1 MTESGTRRT
10 KWLLCA
16 LLGAAVLAVYGA
28 ALHCGFVNY
37 DDPAY
42 VTENW
47 HVQHGLNAQSVRWA
61 FTTDTASNWHPLT
74 WLSHILDGQL
84 YGLQPA
90 GHHLTSLLLHAANS
104 VLLLLLLNRLTGALW
119 QSAFVAA
126 LFALHPLRV
135 ESVVWISERKDVL
148 SAFFCMLSVGAY
160 VRYAEEFKVQPAFA
174 KATAGKSSKFKV
186 LYGLSLVCFALGL
199 MAKPMLVTLP
209 FVLLLLD
216 YWPLGRLGF
225 GPKFSWRPVV
235 EKIPFFVLAAGS
247 SLVTFMVQDRTGAVA
262 SLARF
267 PFGVRLAN
275 VPVAYVRYLT
285 MNFWPAD
292 LAAFYPS
299 VGWPAGKIIGAVA
312 LLAGI
317 TGLALWRAR
326 AAPYWAVGWFW
337 FLGMLVPTIGLVQVG
352 GQSLAD
358 RYTYLPSIGLWI
370 MVAWGLHDLASRR
383 PRLREAMT
391 MAAGLVAVLFALL
404 AGRQTEVYKDS
415 GTLWEATLRSDPNCL
430 MAHNLLSRW
439 FIDQGQWEQALE
451 HCRKARAILPNDPT
465 VHDDLSR
472 IFLHQ
477 GKVDEAIAEGLQS
490 IQAQPRSEDNRQT
503 LARAYLEKGDFA
515 AAAASC
521 REAIR
526 IKPSAPEAWCNLGYA
541 LLQQGQVAEATAAYQ
556 RALELNPD
564 AALAHNDLGNIFLR
578 QRRTDEAMAQFQR
591 AVELNPSFAEAHY
604 NLAGILAYRGRLDEA
619 IAHCQKAVEI
629 QPSLAA
635 ARERL
640 ASLIATRER
649 NNVR

>member
-1 MTESGTRRT
+1 MTDAGTRRT

-16 LLGAAVLAVYGA
+16 LLGAAVLVVYGP

-47 HVQHGLNAQSVRWA
+47 HVQHGLNWPCIRWA
-61 FTTDTASNWHPLT
+61 FTTDAASNWHPLT
-74 WLSHILDGQL
+74 WLSHTVDCQL
-84 YGLQPA
+84 YGLHPA

-119 QSAFVAA
+119 RSAFVAA
-126 LFALHPLRV
+126 IFAIHPLRV

-148 SAFFCMLSVGAY
+148 SAFFWMLTVGAY
-160 VRYAEEFKVQPAFA
+160 VRYVEKFKVQ
-174 KATAGKSSKFKV
+174 SSKFKV
-186 LYGLSLVCFALGL
+186 FYGLSLLFFALGL
-199 MAKPMLVTLP
+199 MSKPMVVTLP

-216 YWPLGRLGF
+216 YWPLGRLEF

-247 SLVTFMVQDRTGAVA
+247 SLVTFLVQNRTGAVA
-262 SLARF
+262 PLARF
-267 PFGVRLAN
+267 SLGVRLEN
-275 VPVAYVRYLT
+275 IPVAYARYLT

-292 LAAFYPS
+292 LASFYPY
-299 VGWPAGKIIGAVA
+299 VGWPAAEIIGAVA

-317 TGLALWRAR
+317 TGWALWRAR
-326 AAPYWAVGWFW
+326 SAPYLAVGWFW
-337 FLGMLVPTIGLVQVG
+337 FLGTLVPMIGLVQVG

-358 RYTYLPSIGLWI
+358 RYSYLPSIGLWI
-370 MVAWGLHDLASRR
+370 MVAWGLHDLASRH
-383 PRLREAMT
+383 PFLRAAMT
-391 MAAGLVAVLFALL
+391 MAAGLAAVLFALL
-404 AGRQTEVYKDS
+404 AWRQTGVYQDS
-415 GTLWEATLRSDPNCL
+415 ETLWEATLRSYPNCL

-439 FIDQGQWEQALE
+439 FMEKGQWDQALQ
-451 HCRKARAILPNDPT
+451 HCRAAAAILPGDPT

-477 GKVDEAIAEGLQS
+477 GNVDEAIAEGLKS
-490 IQAQPRSEDNRQT
+490 IQAQPRSEVNRQT
-503 LARAYLEKGDFA
+503 LARAYLQKGDFA

-526 IKPSAPEAWCNLGYA
+526 IKPAALEAWCNLGYA
-541 LLQQGQVAEATAAYQ
+541 LLQQGQVSEAAAAYE

-578 QRRTDEAMAQFQR
+578 QRRMDEAMAQFQR
-591 AVELNPSFAEAHY
+591 AVELDPSFAEAHY

-629 QPSLAA
+629 QPTLAA
-635 ARERL
+635 ARQRL
-640 ASLIATRER
+640 ASLMATRER
-649 NNVR
+649 NSGR